1 LLAIEQFDSVG
12 LFARHAAEA
21 RSEFPGIG
29 ERRLVHETVR
39 RMIGALVTDL
49 IRESAHRLEAARV
62 ATLDDVHRTP
72 ALIGFTAAMSD
83 ENSSLKRFL
92 LDNLYRHPRVAA
104 MTDRA
109 KSIIRELFAGFAA
122 KPSLLPPQ
130 YHALA
135 EIDRARTIA
144 DYIAGMTDRYAIKE
158 HGRLMGTA
166 AATVDMATL
175 WKHAGHGY

>member
-1 LLAIEQFDSVG
+1 
-12 LFARHAAEA
+12 
-21 RSEFPGIG
+21 
-29 ERRLVHETVR
+29 
-39 RMIGALVTDL
+39 
-49 IRESAHRLEAARV
+49 
-62 ATLDDVHRTP
+62 
-72 ALIGFTAAMSD
+72 MSH

-109 KSIIRELFAGFAA
+109 KSIIRELFTGFVA
-122 KPSLLPPQ
+122 KPSLLPSQ

-135 EIDRARTIA
+135 EVDRVRTIA

-166 AATVDMATL
+166 AATVDMAAL
-175 WKHAGHGY
+175 WNHAGHGY